1 MTNKHIF
8 AAIITMVLLCIMA
21 IPEELL
27 ATGSKQFIRVPQG
40 KNSAALKEAV
50 QNMSSKDL
58 YKKGEQLLN
67 KGQADSALFYFEVIN
82 NREPA
87 NDEYTYAQSLHQAG
101 IIYYTHDSYA
111 RAMELYMTCLEISE
125 RAHYDKILPTLYKDI
140 GNIYS
145 MFHDYE
151 QSSELYKK
159 TLDMARKQHDVPL
172 ANKMLNNLIFA
183 YTPKTPL
190 AQYKK
195 WLSEIKAHPEKRPRY
210 GYDLLMIEGQILSYE
225 NRNEEAIS
233 FFKKAVT
240 YSKTH
245 KLDQLSCVSAYSC
258 LIDMYLETGQ
268 RDSALIYLMRNK
280 AIAEE
285 TGNTA
290 LLTMTL
296 NNLSTAYAKT
306 DKELSLKYKSQYLM
320 LSDSI
325 FNANEFNGIRNALF
339 FHEMGKNTKT
349 IDDLSALNQ
358 AKSQLISSQRYGI
371 IILIVCLLIFVVLT
385 VAIVRKNKLIKTT
398 YQNLFA
404 KNQED
409 IITKNAYAQAIKTLE
424 EKIALLKSEN
434 DKQTAKTPTK
444 TVSKADDEEPSTTP
458 KASSEKSIKLSEEAR
473 NELLS
478 AILHIM
484 EHTKAFC
491 DSDFGIE
498 KLATMVHSNARYVS
512 LVINVVYQENFRTFL
527 NRYRIKEAMLKMND
541 LDTNGN
547 YTLRAIAE
555 SVGYKSQAN
564 FINVFTRI
572 TGIKP
577 STYQKMVSEKQL
589 VTIENENQENN

>member
-8 AAIITMVLLCIMA
+8 AAVITMVLLCIMA
-21 IPEELL
+21 IPESLL

-40 KNSAALKEAV
+40 KNSAAIREAV
-50 QNMSSKDL
+50 QSMSSKDL

-67 KGQADSALFYFEVIN
+67 KDLADSALFYFEVIN

-101 IIYYTHDSYA
+101 TIYYAHNSYA

-125 RAHYDKILPTLYKDI
+125 REHYDKILPTLYKDI

-151 QSSELYKK
+151 QSSALYKK
-159 TLDMARKQHDVPL
+159 TLDIARKQHDVPL

-225 NRNEEAIS
+225 NRNQEAIS

-245 KLDQLSCVSAYSC
+245 NLNQLSCVSAYSC

-268 RDSALIYLMRNK
+268 RDSALVYLMQNK
-280 AIAEE
+280 AIAEQ

-306 DKELSLKYKSQYLM
+306 NKELSLKYKSQYLM

-339 FHEMGKNTKT
+339 FHEIGKNTKT

-371 IILIVCLLIFVVLT
+371 IILVVCLLVFVVLT
-385 VAIVRKNKLIKTT
+385 VLIVRKNKLIKTT

-434 DKQTAKTPTK
+434 DKQAAKPATK
-444 TVSKADDEEPSTTP
+444 TASKASDEESSTKTT
-458 KASSEKSIKLSEEAR
+458 SGDKSIKLSEEAR

-478 AILHIM
+478 SILHIM

-541 LDTNGN
+541 QATNGN

-589 VTIENENQENN
+589 ITIGNENQENN

>member
-1 MTNKHIF
+1 MTNKHILG
-8 AAIITMVLLCIMA
+8 AILSMVLLCIMA
-21 IPEELL
+21 IPLSL
-27 ATGSKQFIRVPQG
+27 SATGSKQFIRGPQG
-40 KNSAALKEAV
+40 KNTSNLREAV
-50 QNMSSKDL
+50 QNKGSKEL
-58 YKKGEQLLN
+58 YKIGDELFN
-67 KGQADSALFYFEVIN
+67 KNLMDSALFYFEVIN

-87 NDEYTYAQSLHQAG
+87 NDWYTYAQSLHKAG
-101 IIYYTHDSYA
+101 NIYYMHDSYA
-111 RAMELYMTCLEISE
+111 RAMEQYMTCLEISE
-125 RAHYDKILPTLYKDI
+125 REHYEKILPTLYKDI

-151 QSSELYKK
+151 QSSALYKK
-159 TLDMARKQHDVPL
+159 TLDMARKQHDVEL

-190 AQYKK
+190 SQYKEWFK
-195 WLSEIKAHPEKRPRY
+195 EIKAHPEKRPRY
-210 GYDLLMIEGQILSYE
+210 GYDLLMIEGQLLSYE
-225 NRNEEAIS
+225 DHNAEAIG

-245 KLDQLSCVSAYSC
+245 QLDQLSCVSAYSC
-258 LIDMYLETGQ
+258 LIEQYLETGQ
-268 RDSALIYLMRNK
+268 RDSAIVYLKLNK
-280 AIAEE
+280 EIAEQ

-296 NNLSTAYAKT
+296 NNLAMAYAKS
-306 DKELSLKYKSQYLM
+306 DQALSLKYKSQYLM

-339 FHEMGKNTKT
+339 FHEMGKNIKT

-358 AKSQLISSQRYGI
+358 AKSQLISAQRYGL
-371 IILIVCLLIFVVLT
+371 IILAICLLVFAILT
-385 VAIVRKNKLIKTT
+385 VAIIRKNKLIKAT
-398 YQNLFA
+398 YQNLFN

-409 IITKNAYAQAIKTLE
+409 IITKNAYAKAIKTLE
-424 EKIALLKSEN
+424 EKIALLQKDNEQQALPAESATPSPTEEESAA
-434 DKQTAKTPTK
+434 AKTT
-444 TVSKADDEEPSTTP
+444 SGD
-458 KASSEKSIKLSEEAR
+458 KSIKLSEEAR

-478 AILHIM
+478 RILHIM

-541 LDTNGN
+541 LNTNGN

-577 STYQKMVSEKQL
+577 STYQKMVSEKQT